1 MTWRR
6 KVLLGS
12 LVAGCGIAAF
22 QPIVRNRLEHRLS
35 EVFATRVEIGS
46 SKISL
51 FDSTIS
57 LQQVIVY
64 NDGQSLTQPQTGHEI
79 EPTSNQN
86 RPSVQIAQAALK
98 FDWYSVLFRNLK
110 VSNAVA
116 TGVDWCIETPC
127 DALIPVADP
136 IAPNSFQSSLQT
148 LDPIPLKKSSETVVN
163 RIIQP
168 LRVFIAEEVAKQSQA
183 SFDISNN
190 LRQIVERLDEL
201 QPGEANVNPLR
212 QQQQIVLDTI
222 KRELALINQT
232 LADNRI
238 HKRKVES
245 SFTTLKQQSKT
256 NLEKE
261 LDTIVSTS
269 KSNSRLQAHELANA
283 AVAKHW
289 NDFRGITLAMK
300 QAIDGL
306 ENGINRT
313 SKTQPVVNRS
323 NEGSNVNAIP
333 ARITSLLN
341 GKVRGSVRLN
351 QDLPESNQKLDFKLA
366 LKGLSNASELDPNQ
380 PVVEFTITAPQ
391 NQDIPLIHSTATLAR
406 IPQSNAIQTEILLER
421 NGLGSLTSRIKTRHS
436 EEGWISW
443 VQIPMTTCLDP
454 SATVGHENNSI
465 SAQLI
470 GKTSASWSDAQNMLV
485 ELDSKSLDALESQI
499 DKLAENSLTKMRSDV
514 QILGTEQ
521 LHNELLG
528 MSSRWDQLSD
538 EHARDHSNWESQ
550 VAELNA
556 RAKSLESTFKRT
568 SRNSTGTNR

>member
-57 LQQVIVY
+57 LQQVTVY
-64 NDGQSLTQPQTGHEI
+64 NDGQSLTQRQTGHEI

-183 SFDISNN
+183 SLDISTTF
-190 LRQIVERLDEL
+190 RQIVERLDEL

-212 QQQQIVLDTI
+212 QQQQIVLDNV

-245 SFTTLKQQSKT
+245 SFATLKQQSKT

-261 LDTIVSTS
+261 LETIVSTS
-269 KSNSRLQAHELANA
+269 KSNSRLQAQELANA

-289 NDFRGITLAMK
+289 NDYRGITLAMK
-300 QAIDGL
+300 QAIAGL
-306 ENGINRT
+306 KNDTN
-313 SKTQPVVNRS
+313 KTAKSQPVVDRS
-323 NEGSNVNAIP
+323 NKGSNGNVIP

-351 QDLPESNQKLDFKLA
+351 QELPESDQKLDFKLA
-366 LKGLSNASELDPNQ
+366 LRGISNANALDPNQ
-380 PVVEFTITAPQ
+380 PVVDFTITGPQ
-391 NQDIPLIHSTATLAR
+391 SQETPIIHSTATLAR
-406 IPQSNAIQTEILLER
+406 IPQSNAIHTEIQLEH
-421 NGLGSLTSRIKTRHS
+421 NNLGSLASRIKTRHS

-443 VQIPMTTCLDP
+443 VQIPMTTCMAP
-454 SATVGHENNSI
+454 SATVGHENNYI
-465 SAQLI
+465 SARLI
-470 GKTSASWSDAQNMLV
+470 GKTSASWSDAQSMLV
-485 ELDSKSLDALESQI
+485 ELDPKSLDALESQI
-499 DKLAENSLTKMRSDV
+499 DKHAENSLAKMRSDI

-521 LHNELLG
+521 LQNELLG

-538 EHARDHSNWESQ
+538 EHSRDHSNWESQ
-550 VAELNA
+550 IAELNE

-568 SRNSTGTNR
+568 TRNGTGSNR